1 MSLIKA
7 SELAYCRLRVPDFAL
22 AEQFLNDFG
31 LVTTHRTQDAV
42 YLRGTDP
49 MQYCYVL
56 EKGEPHFL
64 GFALHAKSEEDIQL
78 VATTFEC
85 PIDEIDAPGGGRC
98 VRLREPNGYDIDV
111 VFGIADADPIEL
123 ERQPLNTGTQPL
135 LRAGELMRLPKGKPT
150 PVKRLA
156 HVVMGSSLIQE
167 TTSWFQDT
175 LGLIPSDEIYAGGG
189 SERTKIGAFMRVDE
203 GAKFVDHHAFFVIR
217 SPRSGL
223 NHISFEAQ
231 DMDGVLADN
240 FYLTSLHKYEHIW
253 GIGRH
258 LLGSQVFDYWL
269 DPFGYIHEHWSDTDR
284 LNADAPTAKWDA
296 KDGLCNQWGEPS
308 PDRLRECVKP

>member
-7 SELAYCRLRVPDFAL
+7 SELAYCRLRVPDFPL

-31 LVTTHRTQDAV
+31 LITTYRTRDAV

-56 EKGEPHFL
+56 EKGEAHFL
-64 GFALHAKSEEDIQL
+64 GFAFHAKSEADIQL
-78 VATTFEC
+78 VAKTFKS
-85 PIDEIDAPGGGRC
+85 PIEEIDAPGGGRR
-98 VRLREPNGYDIDV
+98 VRLREPNGYDVDV
-111 VFGIADADPIEL
+111 VVGIADADPIEIK
-123 ERQPLNTGTQPL
+123 RQPLNTGTQPL

-156 HVVMGSSLIQE
+156 HVVMGSSLIAE

-175 LGLIPSDEIYAGGG
+175 LGLIPSDEIYAGAA
-189 SERTKIGAFMRVDE
+189 SERKKIGAFMRVDA
-203 GAKFVDHHAFFVIR
+203 GAKFVDHHAYFVIR

-223 NHISFEAQ
+223 GHISFEAQ

-240 FYLTSLHKYEHIW
+240 FYLTSLRKYEHLW

-258 LLGSQVFDYWL
+258 FLGSQVFDYWL
-269 DPFGYIHEHWSDTDR
+269 DPFGYVHEHWSDTDR
-284 LNADAPTAKWDA
+284 LNADAPTTEWDA

-308 PDRLRECVKP
+308 PDRFRECLKP